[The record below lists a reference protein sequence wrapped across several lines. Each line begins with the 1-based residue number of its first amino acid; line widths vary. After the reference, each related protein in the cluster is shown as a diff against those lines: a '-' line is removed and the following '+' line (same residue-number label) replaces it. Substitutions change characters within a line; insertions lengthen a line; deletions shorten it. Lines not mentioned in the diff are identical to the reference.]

1 MFKLTSEEMK
11 EATKELQ
18 EELWNEFCDPEENGV
33 NMEDVLNGAVDVMGA
48 RLTEQEIQSVV
59 DHYNDQENWTDEDE
73 EVRDL
78 IADLTDSEDGNKLLV
93 WYTYTSG
100 DQAAQAFLDQYK
112 D

>member
-1 MFKLTSEEMK
+1 MFNLTSEEMK

-33 NMEDVLNGAVDVMGA
+33 RIEDVLNGANKIMGA
-48 RLTEQEIQSVV
+48 GLTEEQIQSVL
-59 DHYNDQENWTDEDE
+59 DHYNAPDEWTDEDE
-73 EVRDL
+73 QVRDM

-93 WYTYTSG
+93 WYMYTSG
-100 DQAAQAFLDQYK
+100 DQAAQEFLDQYK

>member
-1 MFKLTSEEMK
+1 MFNLTSEEMK

-18 EELWNEFCDPEENGV
+18 EELWNEFCDPEQSGV
-33 NMEDVLNGAVDVMGA
+33 KMEDVLNGAVDVMGA
-48 RLTEQEIQSVV
+48 NLTAGQIKSVL
-59 DHYNDQENWTDEDE
+59 DHYNAPDEWTDEDE

-93 WYTYTSG
+93 WYMYTSG